1 MQKLKDDNSN
11 IQHSGNTNP
20 SHIPG
25 TGGITENTSQ
35 DEQTGTRPGNI
46 NDPANSNRPDNPSP
60 GRSDENRL
68 DL

>member
-35 DEQTGTRPGNI
+35 DEHTGT
-46 NDPANSNRPDNPSP
+46 
-60 GRSDENRL
+60 
-68 DL
+68 